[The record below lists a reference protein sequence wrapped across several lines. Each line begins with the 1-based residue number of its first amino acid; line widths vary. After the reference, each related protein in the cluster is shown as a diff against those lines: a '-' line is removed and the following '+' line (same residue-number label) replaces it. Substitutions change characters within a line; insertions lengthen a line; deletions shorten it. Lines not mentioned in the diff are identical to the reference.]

1 MDSIEARLLEAV
13 TKLVGRKYAK
23 LDVAE
28 GRGATRFRLHA
39 TGFDAV
45 VVYQPGQ
52 WIGLDIRFRLPNTEL
67 YYSVDSD
74 LYPISEP
81 DFQDMVESTVVD
93 ITNILTFITEKR
105 IPAGDVQGRPAV
117 LVPEGSGYKRIE
129 KRRFS
134 MVAKSYRT
142 IEEGLAGA
150 TWSDYDFVVG
160 RKVNDMRTK
169 MTTEQAEPTT
179 DSLSGDGDVPE
190 RR

>member
-1 MDSIEARLLEAV
+1 MLRDRFRSDDIQEAVSLDSIKARLLAAV
-13 TKLVGRKYAK
+13 TKLADRKYVK

-28 GRGATRFRLHA
+28 SRGATRFRLHA

-45 VVYQPGQ
+45 VVYQAGQ
-52 WIGLDIRFRLPNTEL
+52 WIGLDIRFRFPNTEL

-81 DFQDMVESTVVD
+81 EFQDMVESIVVD
-93 ITNILTFITEKR
+93 ITNILTLLAEKR

-117 LVPEGSGYKRIE
+117 LVPEGSGCKRIE

-142 IEEGLAGA
+142 IEQGLAGGN
-150 TWSDYDFVVG
+150 WSDYDFVVG
-160 RKVNDMRTK
+160 RR
-169 MTTEQAEPTT
+169 
-179 DSLSGDGDVPE
+179 
-190 RR
+190 